1 MGQLLK
7 PEWQPS
13 DNVAELL
20 ANRFGIRKEDAR
32 EFIGGQLPVFKLYWL
47 DPQVQA
53 TENAR
58 KSSWDTTCYNWM
70 CSNYEDQKELM
81 AKHRSL
87 TPKQGDIFENALD
100 GVVDTVARDTGQTQP
115 VQQQVFRRKHVI
127 QHTPIP
133 GDGETM
139 SEADALNALAAL
151 RA

>member
-7 PEWQPS
+7 PDWQPS

-53 TENAR
+53 TANS
-58 KSSWDTTCYNWM
+58 KKTSWDTTCYNWM
-70 CSNYEDQKELM
+70 CTNYEDQKELM

-87 TPKQGDIFENALD
+87 TPKQGDIFEAALD
-100 GVVDTVARDTGQTQP
+100 SVVDAKARDTGQHEP
-115 VQQQVFRRKHVI
+115 AAPVFRRKHVI

-133 GDGETM
+133 GDGESM
-139 SEADALNALAAL
+139 STEEALNALAAL